1 MTFVTCGKLFYRV
14 NLNQDKKTKGWV
26 KFMDINV
33 TRTNNGILLETL
45 YNKSYYHKL
54 YSGYSRREAR
64 KLFSEFVL
72 KEESK
77 YFRNERQDNNV
88 N

>member
-1 MTFVTCGKLFYRV
+1 
-14 NLNQDKKTKGWV
+14 
-26 KFMDINV
+26 MDINV

-45 YNKSYYHKL
+45 YNKTYYHKM
-54 YSGYSRREAR
+54 YSGYSRRDAR
-64 KLFSEFVL
+64 KLFSEYVL

-77 YFRNERQDNNV
+77 FFCNQRKDNNV

>member
-1 MTFVTCGKLFYRV
+1 MTFVTCGKIFYRV
-14 NLNQDKKTKGWV
+14 NLSQDKKTKGWV
-26 KFMDINV
+26 TFMDINV
-33 TRTNNGILLETL
+33 TRTNNGLFLETL
-45 YNKSYYHKL
+45 YNKNYYHKL

-64 KLFSEFVL
+64 KLFSDFVL

>member
-77 YFRNERQDNNV
+77 YFCNQRKVNNV

>member
-45 YNKSYYHKL
+45 YNKTYYHKL
-54 YSGYSRREAR
+54 YSGYSRRDAR
-64 KLFSEFVL
+64 KLFSEYVL

-88 N
+88 K